1 MNELLNIFLMAPQ
14 GKGQGQAGSAWG
26 SFLMLFAIIIIF
38 YLFLIRPQ
46 VKKQKEVRNFR
57 SALKKG
63 DKVLTVGGIY
73 GKISDIKETTVTLEI
88 AENVRIKVD
97 KSGLI
102 NDATSLES
110 NK

>member
-1 MNELLNIFLMAPQ
+1 MNELLNILLMASQ
-14 GKGQGQAGSAWG
+14 EGGKGNASS
-26 SFLMLFAIIIIF
+26 SFIMLLVIIVIF
-38 YLFLIRPQ
+38 YFFLIRPQ

-73 GKISDIKETTVTLEI
+73 GKITDIKENTVTLEI
-88 AENVRIKVD
+88 ADNVRIKVD

-102 NDATSLES
+102 KDSSALEE
-110 NK
+110 KK

>member
-1 MNELLNIFLMAPQ
+1 MNELLNILLMAPQ
-14 GKGQGQAGSAWG
+14 GKGQAGGGAWG
-26 SFLMLFAIIIIF
+26 SFFMLFAIIIIF

-46 VKKQKEVRNFR
+46 VKKQKEARNFR

-73 GKISDIKETTVTLEI
+73 GKITDIKDTTVTLEI

-102 NDATSLES
+102 SDSSSLDGG
-110 NK
+110 KK

>member
-1 MNELLNIFLMAPQ
+1 MNELLNILLMASQ
-14 GKGQGQAGSAWG
+14 DGGKGNASG
-26 SFLMLFAIIIIF
+26 SFIMLLVIIVIF

-57 SALKKG
+57 EALKKG

-73 GKISDIKETTVTLEI
+73 GKITDIKENTITLEI
-88 AENVRIKVD
+88 ADNVRIKVD

-102 NDATSLES
+102 KDSSALED
-110 NK
+110 KK

>member
-1 MNELLNIFLMAPQ
+1 MNELLNILLMAPQ
-14 GKGQGQAGSAWG
+14 GKGQAGGATG
-26 SFLMLFAIIIIF
+26 SFLMLLAIIVIF

-73 GKISDIKETTVTLEI
+73 GKITDIKDTTVTLEI
-88 AENVRIKVD
+88 ADNVRIKVD

-102 NDATSLES
+102 NDSSSLEG
-110 NK
+110 KK

>member
-1 MNELLNIFLMAPQ
+1 MNELLNILLMAPQ
-14 GKGQGQAGSAWG
+14 GKGQGGAWG

-73 GKISDIKETTVTLEI
+73 GKITDIKETTLTLEI

-97 KSGLI
+97 KSGVI
-102 NDATSLES
+102 NDSAALED
-110 NK
+110 KK

>member
-1 MNELLNIFLMAPQ
+1 MNELLNILLMAPQ
-14 GKGQGQAGSAWG
+14 EGGKGNASG
-26 SFLMLFAIIIIF
+26 SFIMLLAIIVIF

-73 GKISDIKETTVTLEI
+73 GKITDIKENTVTLEI
-88 AENVRIKVD
+88 ADNVKIKVD

-102 NDATSLES
+102 KDSSALEE
-110 NK
+110 KK